1 MCLSTRNNTDE
12 HKGGICEFGTTLFYP
27 LTLRRAASGDQIKQA
42 NVACKCFGGWPG
54 DHAAFFETIHP
65 APGEDKSMQGNICQD
80 IDFGSAHELPA
91 LQRWVIFSLI
101 ISHRQEEVS
110 LYA

>member
-12 HKGGICEFGTTLFYP
+12 HKGGICEFGTTLFHP

-101 ISHRQEEVS
+101 ISHHQEEVS